1 MENNVFNNALSN
13 MSFEMAARGA
23 IRHLYDSGYSIKEIA
38 DRLTYPLPV
47 SRIEKEIS
55 DYEKE
60 KSSPDAEYE
69 YIRTTDAYGRS
80 SYKRV
85 RKDSLPDAGTRF
97 VDSGS

>member
-1 MENNVFNNALSN
+1 
-13 MSFEMAARGA
+13 MAARGA

-47 SRIEKEIS
+47 SRIEKEIA

-85 RKDSLPDAGTRF
+85 RKDILPDAVTRF

>member
-1 MENNVFNNALSN
+1 

>member
-1 MENNVFNNALSN
+1 
-13 MSFEMAARGA
+13 MAARGA

-60 KSSPDAEYE
+60 KSSPDAEYA